1 MLNHVNL
8 SHDVV
13 LGATIPFDPSMN
25 IGNDQTFVKRGSVWR
40 EKDVKI
46 DKTAQLTNVVIGSGS
61 VIGEGAVVTNSIIGR
76 NSVLSPGVIV
86 KDSILWDN
94 VSVAESV
101 EINESIVASQKVQK
115 NIQLGKRSAIP
126 SICELPEG
134 TKIPDT
140 PYFTAYSSTGEPI
153 SDDVET
159 DESEDEE
166 QDKKFDISLLNLT
179 DSEVS
184 EIGSDSDSDENS
196 TTVRRRRR
204 SSASGRSDISTN
216 EYFLYEAGESLSRAF
231 AENHSVDD
239 AAIELTSLKMTTNV
253 SFHEIREAIVTAM
266 MNVLISQPGR
276 AEPTFAKWSALLSR
290 FIEDEESQ
298 LDTAFIAQEY
308 FAKKIREQKAEKK
321 VFVKGLHL
329 LYDNDVV
336 DEEVIFNWYQSKK
349 AQGIGER
356 WSEELLTLRNAAQP
370 LLNWLSEANEESD
383 DEEK

>member
-1 MLNHVNL
+1 M
-8 SHDVV
+8 
-13 LGATIPFDPSMN
+13 GATIPFNPSMN
-25 IGNDQTFVKRGSVWR
+25 IGNDQTFVKRGSLWR
-40 EKDVKI
+40 ESGVRL
-46 DKTAQLTNVVIGSGS
+46 DKTAQLTNAVVGSGS
-61 VIGEGAVVTNSIIGR
+61 LIGEGAVVTNSIIGR
-76 NSVLSPGVIV
+76 HVTLSPGVVV

-94 VSVAESV
+94 VFVDQGV
-101 EINESIVASQKVQK
+101 EINQSIVVSQKVQK
-115 NIQLGKRSAIP
+115 NIQLGKRSVIP

-140 PYFTAYSSTGEPI
+140 PYFTAYSSNGEPVLDDI
-153 SDDVET
+153 DTEESD
-159 DESEDEE
+159 DEE
-166 QDKKFDISLLNLT
+166 QDEKFDISLLNLT

-216 EYFLYEAGESLSRAF
+216 DYFLYEARESLSRAF

-253 SFHEIREAIVTAM
+253 GFHEIREAIVTSM

-276 AEPTFAKWSALLSR
+276 AEPTFAKWSALLNR

-298 LDTAFIAQEY
+298 LDIAFIAQEY
-308 FAKKIREQKAEKK
+308 FAKRIREQKAEKK
-321 VFVKGLHL
+321 IFVKGLHL
-329 LYDNDVV
+329 LYDHDVL
-336 DEEVIFNWYQSKK
+336 DEDVIFKWYESKK
-349 AQGIGER
+349 AQGMGER
-356 WSEELLTLRNAAQP
+356 WSEEFVALRNAAQP

-383 DEEK
+383 EE